1 MIRKLSSIIIN
12 SEPQNMYNHKELLG
26 GKKAF
31 ISNDCVLDGVSKCY
45 SLWKKIFC
53 LSLNLMRW
61 NCFKLSIICVLV
73 VIGAYLLIRTLN
85 EYLLVMRSADMNDV
99 ICQVW
104 VVKSSYM
111 TPYWLLIW
119 LHIEYS
125 MINFLSISQFF
136 LSPFQIKYYSHR
148 KYLQR
153 LLVLANLRL
162 LIVFYAP
169 IFYSQT
175 NHAVLV
181 LSPMVPN
188 CLSDT
193 RLVRKC
199 HLVGKMEWNASLASI
214 CDCYLW

>member
-1 MIRKLSSIIIN
+1 MLFFVKN
-12 SEPQNMYNHKELLG
+12 
-26 GKKAF
+26 
-31 ISNDCVLDGVSKCY
+31 
-45 SLWKKIFC
+45 KIFC

-61 NCFKLSIICVLV
+61 NCFKLSIICVLL

-85 EYLLVMRSADMNDV
+85 EYSLVMRSADTNDV

-111 TPYWLLIW
+111 TPYWLLW
-119 LHIEYS
+119 LHIEFS
-125 MINFLSISQFF
+125 IINFLSISLFPISISDQILLTQKVSPKAFSSSKFEVTHCFF
-136 LSPFQIKYYSHR
+136 MPLF
-148 KYLQR
+148 
-153 LLVLANLRL
+153 
-162 LIVFYAP
+162 
-169 IFYSQT
+169 FYSQT